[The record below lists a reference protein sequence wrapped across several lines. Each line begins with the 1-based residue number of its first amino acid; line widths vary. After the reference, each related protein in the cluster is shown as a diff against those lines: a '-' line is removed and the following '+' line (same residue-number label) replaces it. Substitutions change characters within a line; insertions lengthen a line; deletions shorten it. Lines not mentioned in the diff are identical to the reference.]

1 MNLIWNDWRI
11 YWQPHS
17 DRRTDWRTDILTYWH
32 IDDMG
37 NGGNQGRR
45 ELLGNSGNP
54 VCVIPTA
61 AATMLKQSR
70 SINGNFPV

>member
-1 MNLIWNDWRI
+1 LKDI
-11 YWQPHS
+11 YTDSHS
-17 DRRTDWRTDILTYWH
+17 LTEGQTEELTYWH
-32 IDDMG
+32 IGDKG
-37 NGGNQGRR
+37 NGGNQGKR

-70 SINGNFPV
+70 SINGNFPI